1 MNGSQS
7 IDRIPLCREFGQYS
21 ARILASQ
28 KRSSLAAG
36 DAVDKHVDFSIQP
49 DSDGL
54 LQYLRSRFILHES
67 AAACCNHLRLSV
79 HQASDHPPLAIPEIR
94 LPKALEN
101 ISYAHACRQLDFFVS
116 IDKRQAKPRSEPPR
130 SEEHTSELQSLMRNS
145 YAVFCLK

>member
-7 IDRIPLCREFGQYS
+7 IDRIPLFREFGQYS

-79 HQASDHPPLAIPEIR
+79 HQASDHPPLAIPKIR
-94 LPKALEN
+94 LPKA
-101 ISYAHACRQLDFFVS
+101 I
-116 IDKRQAKPRSEPPR
+116 R
-130 SEEHTSELQSLMRNS
+130 SEESRVGKECVSKSRS
-145 YAVFCLK
+145 RWA

>member
-7 IDRIPLCREFGQYS
+7 IDRIPLFREFGQYS

-36 DAVDKHVDFSIQP
+36 DAVHKHVDFSIQP
-49 DSDGL
+49 DSNGL

-67 AAACCNHLRLSV
+67 AAACRNHLRLSV

-94 LPKALEN
+94 LPKA
-101 ISYAHACRQLDFFVS
+101 
-116 IDKRQAKPRSEPPR
+116 R
-130 SEEHTSELQSLMRNS
+130 SEERRVGKECVSTCRSRWWPYH
-145 YAVFCLK
+145 

>member
-1 MNGSQS
+1 MFFFKQKTAYEM
-7 IDRIPLCREFGQYS
+7 RIS
-21 ARILASQ
+21 DW
-28 KRSSLAAG
+28 SSDVCSSDL
-36 DAVDKHVDFSIQP
+36 

-67 AAACCNHLRLSV
+67 AAACRNHLRLSV

-116 IDKRQAKPRSEPPR
+116 IDKRQAKPRSEPPSHSR
-130 SEEHTSELQSLMRNS
+130 LDRKSTRLNS
-145 YAVFCLK
+145 SH

>member
-1 MNGSQS
+1 MDGSQS
-7 IDRIPLCREFGQYS
+7 IDRIPLFREFGQYS

-94 LPKALEN
+94 
-101 ISYAHACRQLDFFVS
+101 
-116 IDKRQAKPRSEPPR
+116 
-130 SEEHTSELQSLMRNS
+130 SEEHTSELQSLMRIS
-145 YAVFCLK
+145 YAVFCLKKKKERT

>member
-7 IDRIPLCREFGQYS
+7 IDRIPLFREFGQYS
-21 ARILASQ
+21 ARSLASQ

-36 DAVDKHVDFSIQP
+36 DAVDKHVVFSIQP

-79 HQASDHPPLAIPEIR
+79 HQASDHPPLAIPE
-94 LPKALEN
+94 
-101 ISYAHACRQLDFFVS
+101 
-116 IDKRQAKPRSEPPR
+116 R
-130 SEEHTSELQSLMRNS
+130 SEEHTSELQSLMRIS
-145 YAVFCLK
+145 YAVFCLKKTKYKHPL